1 MELHGNVLYKKIR
14 NRRIRGMD
22 MKKKL
27 LKLSLITLIIGLAV
41 MLIAYFFFHFV
52 TDDGITLTWHPEAG
66 KPFVTDMIDQLGV
79 LFVFSSAM
87 SLISALVL
95 FDDKKE

>member
-1 MELHGNVLYKKIR
+1 MS
-14 NRRIRGMD
+14 

-27 LKLSLITLIIGLAV
+27 LKLSLITLIIGLSL

-66 KPFVTDMIDQLGV
+66 KPFVTDMLGQLSV

-95 FDDKKE
+95 FNEEKE